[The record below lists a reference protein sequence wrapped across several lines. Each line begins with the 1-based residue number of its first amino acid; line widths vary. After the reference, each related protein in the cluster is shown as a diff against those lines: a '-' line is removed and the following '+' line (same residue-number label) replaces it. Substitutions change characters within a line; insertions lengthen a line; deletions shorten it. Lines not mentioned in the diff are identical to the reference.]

1 LPDVRALSQRG
12 YVPTSDEHSPQVS
25 QASGMVSVQA
35 QCSVD
40 EALVML
46 KERAQ
51 VSGQTLAEVA
61 AATVERRIR
70 FGPDT

>member
-1 LPDVRALSQRG
+1 
-12 YVPTSDEHSPQVS
+12 
-25 QASGMVSVQA
+25 MVSVQA
-35 QCSVD
+35 ECTLD

-70 FGPDT
+70 FGLDT